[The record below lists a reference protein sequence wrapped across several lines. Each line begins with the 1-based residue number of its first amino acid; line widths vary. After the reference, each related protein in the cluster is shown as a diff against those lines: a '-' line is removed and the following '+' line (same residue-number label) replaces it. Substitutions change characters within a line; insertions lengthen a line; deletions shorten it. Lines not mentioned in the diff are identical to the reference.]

1 MPLSNAQQFDV
12 KDQGR
17 IRRNRATRG
26 PARSITELWRDS
38 QLPFAA
44 HLHPDD
50 AFIPPLDDR
59 RGAQRLYRKW
69 LATVQRAVELLAI
82 SQPPGVV
89 DLRRLA
95 RRGSGA
101 RTNFN
106 VPVLQAIGCLG
117 TVAGHLRGRTVVSL
131 LAALRKKGG
140 SYEHN
145 DCNQTRTLQHYS
157 PPYS

>member
-1 MPLSNAQQFDV
+1 MPLPHAQQFDV
-12 KDQGR
+12 EDQRR
-17 IRRNRATRG
+17 IRRNRSARG
-26 PARSITELWRDS
+26 PASSVAELWRDS
-38 QLPFAA
+38 QLPLAA

-69 LATVQRAVELLAI
+69 LATVQRAVELLAT

-95 RRGSGA
+95 RCGSGA
-101 RTNFN
+101 RAHFD
-106 VPVLQAIGCLG
+106 VPVLQAIGRLG

-140 SYEHN
+140 SY
-145 DCNQTRTLQHYS
+145 
-157 PPYS
+157 